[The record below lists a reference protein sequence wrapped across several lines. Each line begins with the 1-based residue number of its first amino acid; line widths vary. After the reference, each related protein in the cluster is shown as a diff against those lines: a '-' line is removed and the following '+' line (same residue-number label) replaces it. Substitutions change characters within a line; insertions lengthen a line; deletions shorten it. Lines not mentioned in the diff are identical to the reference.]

1 MTMNKLYRKTASAL
15 CLAALLIWA
24 CGTSVLGAPAKIIFD
39 TDMAEDVDDVGA
51 LALLHALA
59 DMGEAEILACM
70 ISVPHEYV
78 GPCIDVINTFYGR
91 PDIPIGHVRGF
102 QRSYPTD
109 NGQKIP
115 SNYAQKMAETFPH
128 SLKKSS
134 DAEDAVALYRR
145 ILASEPDQSVQI
157 VSVGFITNL
166 KNLLNSTADAAS
178 PLNGEELV
186 AKKVSQW
193 VCMGAI
199 FPNRGREYN
208 VMMDTG
214 ASVRAIND
222 WPTPVIFSG
231 FEIGARI
238 FTANALKSK
247 PESNPI
253 RMGYE
258 WYWNGK
264 ENLNR
269 ESWDLTTVLCAV
281 RGAEPYWTLSEPGKC
296 LMHATHGYGE
306 SEWIPYAKG
315 NHRYLIEKM
324 PPAEVG
330 KVIDELICRE
340 PRYNYTVANGFIEL
354 FDGKTMEGWKSSSG
368 SWKLQDG
375 TLCSGENPGNL
386 FYSGNVNEG
395 AFENYILHIEARA
408 TPGSMGAILIN
419 TQSAEGGEPAP
430 GYKVQI
436 NNSQSKSGA
445 EYEHRKTGS
454 LYNVRNVYK
463 QLVGD
468 NEWFNLDISV
478 RANHVT
484 IEVNGLKV
492 VDYREPK
499 SAAVLKPGTFALQAM
514 GGDNRVLYRRVAVKP
529 LPPETEI
536 VWGPEPDAKQ
546 KAFNQLS
553 ASDFPLVD
561 LHTHLKGGLTSPMLL
576 DYSYSS
582 GINFGVGA
590 NCGLKFPITN
600 DFGALEFLKQYR
612 GSPFFL
618 AMQAEGREWVNMF
631 SKETW
636 QQFDYVFTDSMTLF
650 NREGKRMRLW
660 IPEETE
666 VGEPQEFMEMLVE
679 RIESIMTEPIDI
691 YANPTFLPPD
701 LAKDYETLWT
711 DARMD
716 RVIAAAKKNNVAI
729 EINSNLKLPNLRFI
743 KKAKAAGLKFTLG
756 TNNAS
761 PDLGDHL
768 AYALEVIEKCGLSA
782 EDMWLPGKFPAP
794 RK

>member
-1 MTMNKLYRKTASAL
+1 MTMNKLYRKTAAAF

-24 CGTSVLGAPAKIIFD
+24 CSGSVLAAPAKIIFD

-59 DMGEAEILACM
+59 DAGEAEILGCM
-70 ISVPHEYV
+70 VSVPHEYV

-102 QRSYPTD
+102 QRGYPTD

-134 DAEDAVALYRR
+134 DAEDAVALYRK
-145 ILASEPDQSVQI
+145 ILASQPDQSVQI
-157 VSVGFITNL
+157 VSVGFLTNL

-222 WPTPVIFSG
+222 WPTPIIFSG

-247 PESNPI
+247 PETNPI

-258 WYWNGK
+258 WYWGKK
-264 ENLNR
+264 ENINR

-281 RGAEPYWTLSEPGKC
+281 RGAEPYWTISEPGKC

-306 SEWIPYAKG
+306 NEWIPYAKG

-330 KVIDELICRE
+330 AVIDELICRE
-340 PRYNYTVANGFIEL
+340 PRRNYTAANGFIEL
-354 FDGKTMEGWKSSSG
+354 FDGKTLEGWKSNTDT
-368 SWKLQDG
+368 WKLQDG
-375 TLCSGENPGNL
+375 TLCSDGTPGNL
-386 FYSGNVNEG
+386 FYSGNVNE
-395 AFENYILHIEARA
+395 ATFENYILHIEAKA
-408 TPGSMGAILIN
+408 LPGAMGGILLN
-419 TQSAEGGEPAP
+419 TRYAENGKSNS

-436 NNSQSKSGA
+436 NNSQAKSGA
-445 EYEHRKTGS
+445 AYEHKKTGS
-454 LYNVRNVYK
+454 LYNVRDVYK

-468 NEWFNLDISV
+468 NEWFNLDITV
-478 RANHVT
+478 RENHVA
-484 IEVNGLKV
+484 IEVNGLKL

-499 SAAVLKPGTFALQAM
+499 SAAIFEPGTFALQSLGA
-514 GGDNRVLYRRVAVKP
+514 DNRVYYRRVAVKP
-529 LPPETEI
+529 LPNEIET
-536 VWGPEPDAKQ
+536 VWAPEPNAKQ
-546 KAFNQLS
+546 KAFNILS
-553 ASDFPLVD
+553 TSGFPLVD
-561 LHTHLKGGLTSPMLL
+561 LHTHLKGGFTSPMLL
-576 DYSYSS
+576 DYAYAS
-582 GINFGVGA
+582 GVNFGVGA

-600 DFGALEFLKQYR
+600 DFGALEFLKQYE

-618 AMQAEGREWVNMF
+618 AIQAEGREWVNMF
-631 SKETW
+631 SKETRL
-636 QQFDYVFTDSMTLF
+636 QFDYVFTDSMTLF

-666 VGEPQEFMEMLVE
+666 VGEPQEFMDMLVE

-691 YANPTFLPPD
+691 YANPTFLPPA

-711 DARMD
+711 DARMN
-716 RVIAAAKKNNVAI
+716 RVVAAAKKNNVAI
-729 EINSNLKLPNLRFI
+729 EINSNLKLPGLRFI

-768 AYALEVIEKCGLSA
+768 GYALEVIEKCGLSS
-782 EDMWLPGKFPAP
+782 EDMWMPGKFPAP

>member
-1 MTMNKLYRKTASAL
+1 
-15 CLAALLIWA
+15 
-24 CGTSVLGAPAKIIFD
+24 
-39 TDMAEDVDDVGA
+39 MAEDVDDVGA

-59 DMGEAEILACM
+59 DAGEAEILACM

-78 GPCIDVINTFYGR
+78 GPCIDAINTFYGR
-91 PDIPIGHVRGF
+91 PDIPIGNVKGF
-102 QRSYPTD
+102 QRGYPQD
-109 NGQKIP
+109 NGQEIP

-134 DAEDAVALYRR
+134 DAEDAVALYRK
-145 ILASEPDQSVQI
+145 ILAAQPDKSVQI
-157 VSVGFITNL
+157 VSVGFLTNL

-222 WPTPVIFSG
+222 WPTPIIFSG

-247 PESNPI
+247 PETNPI

-258 WYWNGK
+258 WYWDKK
-264 ENLNR
+264 ENINR
-269 ESWDLTTVLCAV
+269 ESWDLTTVLYAV
-281 RGAEPYWTLSEPGKC
+281 RGAEPYWKLSEPGKC

-306 SEWIPYAKG
+306 SEWIPFSKG

-330 KVIDELICRE
+330 TVIDELLCRD
-340 PRYNYTVANGFIEL
+340 PLRNYTAANGFIEL
-354 FDGKTMEGWKSSSG
+354 FDGKTMEGWKSNSD

-375 TLCSGENPGNL
+375 TLCSEGTPGNL
-386 FYSGNVNEG
+386 FYSGNVSEG
-395 AFENYILHIEARA
+395 TFENYILHIEAKA
-408 TPGSMGAILIN
+408 LPGSMGGILLN
-419 TQSAEGGEPAP
+419 TRYAESGETTR

-436 NNSQSKSGA
+436 NNSQAKSGA

-468 NEWFNLDISV
+468 NEWFNLDITV
-478 RANHVT
+478 RENHVA

-492 VDYREPK
+492 VDYREPI
-499 SAAVLKPGTFALQAM
+499 SAALFEPGTFALQSLGA
-514 GGDNRVLYRRVAVKP
+514 DNRIHFRRVAVKP
-529 LPPETEI
+529 LPNEIETI
-536 VWGPEPDAKQ
+536 WLLEPDAKQ
-546 KAFNQLS
+546 KAFNKLS

-561 LHTHLKGGLTSPMLL
+561 LHTHLKGGFTSPMLL
-576 DYSYSS
+576 DYAYAS
-582 GINFGVGA
+582 GVNFGVGA

-600 DFGALEFLKQYR
+600 DFGALEFLKQYE

-618 AMQAEGREWVNMF
+618 AIQAEGREWVDMF
-631 SKETW
+631 SKETRL
-636 QQFDYVFTDSMTLF
+636 QFDYVFTDSMTLF

-666 VGEPQEFMEMLVE
+666 VGEPQGFMDMLVE

-691 YANPTFLPPD
+691 YANPTFLPPA

-711 DARMD
+711 DARID
-716 RVIAAAKKNNVAI
+716 RVVAAAKKNNVAI
-729 EINSNLKLPNLRFI
+729 EINSNLKLPGLRFI

-756 TNNAS
+756 TNNDS

-768 AYALEVIEKCGLSA
+768 GYALEVIEKCGLSA
-782 EDMWLPGKFPAP
+782 EDMWMPGKFPAP

>member
-1 MTMNKLYRKTASAL
+1 
-15 CLAALLIWA
+15 
-24 CGTSVLGAPAKIIFD
+24 
-39 TDMAEDVDDVGA
+39 MAEDVDDVGA

-59 DMGEAEILACM
+59 DAGEAEILACM

-91 PDIPIGHVRGF
+91 PDIPIGNVKGF
-102 QRSYPTD
+102 QRGYPQD
-109 NGQKIP
+109 NGQEIP

-128 SLKKSS
+128 RLKKSS
-134 DAEDAVALYRR
+134 DAEDAVALYRK
-145 ILASEPDQSVQI
+145 ILAAQPDKSVQI
-157 VSVGFITNL
+157 VSVGFLTNL

-222 WPTPVIFSG
+222 WPTPIIFSG

-247 PESNPI
+247 PETNPI

-258 WYWNGK
+258 WYWDKK
-264 ENLNR
+264 ENINR
-269 ESWDLTTVLCAV
+269 ESWDLTTVLYAV
-281 RGAEPYWTLSEPGKC
+281 RGAEPYWKLSEPGKC

-306 SEWIPYAKG
+306 SEWIPFSKG

-330 KVIDELICRE
+330 TVIDELLCRD
-340 PRYNYTVANGFIEL
+340 PLRNYTAANGFIEL
-354 FDGKTMEGWKSSSG
+354 FDGKTMEGWKSNSD

-375 TLCSGENPGNL
+375 TLCSEGTPGNL
-386 FYSGNVNEG
+386 FYSGNVSEG
-395 AFENYILHIEARA
+395 TFENYILHIEAKA
-408 TPGSMGAILIN
+408 LPGSMGGILLN
-419 TQSAEGGEPAP
+419 TRYAESGETTR

-436 NNSQSKSGA
+436 NNSQAKSGA

-468 NEWFNLDISV
+468 NEWFNLDITV
-478 RANHVT
+478 RENHVA

-492 VDYREPK
+492 VDYREPI
-499 SAAVLKPGTFALQAM
+499 SAALFEPGTFALQSLGA
-514 GGDNRVLYRRVAVKP
+514 DNRIHFRRVAVKP
-529 LPPETEI
+529 LPNEIETI
-536 VWGPEPDAKQ
+536 WLLEPDAKQ
-546 KAFNQLS
+546 KAFNKLS

-576 DYSYSS
+576 DYTYAS
-582 GINFGVGA
+582 GVNFGVGA

-600 DFGALEFLKQYR
+600 DFGALEFLKQYE

-618 AMQAEGREWVNMF
+618 AIQAEGREWVDMF
-631 SKETW
+631 SKETRL
-636 QQFDYVFTDSMTLF
+636 QFDYVFTDSMTLF

-666 VGEPQEFMEMLVE
+666 VGEPQEFMDMLVE

-691 YANPTFLPPD
+691 YANPTFLPPT

-711 DARMD
+711 DARID
-716 RVIAAAKKNNVAI
+716 RVVAAAKKNNVAI
-729 EINSNLKLPNLRFI
+729 EINSNLKLPGLRFI

-756 TNNAS
+756 TNNDS
-761 PDLGDHL
+761 PNLGDHL
-768 AYALEVIEKCGLSA
+768 GYALEVIEKCGLSA
-782 EDMWLPGKFPAP
+782 EDMWMPGKFPAP

>member
-1 MTMNKLYRKTASAL
+1 MTMNKLYRKTAAAF
-15 CLAALLIWA
+15 CLAALLVWA
-24 CGTSVLGAPAKIIFD
+24 CSGSVLAAPAKIIFD

-59 DMGEAEILACM
+59 DAGEAEILGCM

-102 QRSYPTD
+102 QRGYPTD
-109 NGQKIP
+109 NGQQIP

-134 DAEDAVALYRR
+134 DAEDAVALYRK
-145 ILASEPDQSVQI
+145 ILASQPDQSVQI
-157 VSVGFITNL
+157 VSVGFLTNL
-166 KNLLNSTADAAS
+166 KNLLNSTADAVS
-178 PLNGEELV
+178 PLNGEDLV

-222 WPTPVIFSG
+222 WPTPIIFSG

-238 FTANALKSK
+238 FTANTLKSK
-247 PESNPI
+247 PETNPI

-258 WYWNGK
+258 WYWGKK
-264 ENLNR
+264 ENINR
-269 ESWDLTTVLCAV
+269 ESWDLTTVLYAV

-306 SEWIPYAKG
+306 NEWIPYAKG

-340 PRYNYTVANGFIEL
+340 PRHNYTAANGFIEL
-354 FDGKTMEGWKSSSG
+354 FDGKTMEGWKSNSD
-368 SWKLQDG
+368 SWKLQNG
-375 TLCSGENPGNL
+375 TLCSDGKPGNL

-395 AFENYILHIEARA
+395 TFENYILHIEAKA
-408 TPGSMGAILIN
+408 LPGAMGGILLN
-419 TQSAEGGEPAP
+419 TRYAESGETTH

-436 NNSQSKSGA
+436 NNSQAKSGA

-468 NEWFNLDISV
+468 NEWFNLDITV
-478 RANHVT
+478 RENHVA

-499 SAAVLKPGTFALQAM
+499 SAALFEPGTFALQSLGA
-514 GGDNRVLYRRVAVKP
+514 DNRVHYRRVAVKP
-529 LPPETEI
+529 LPNEVETI
-536 VWGPEPDAKQ
+536 WAPEPDAKQ
-546 KAFNQLS
+546 KAFDKLS

-561 LHTHLKGGLTSPMLL
+561 LHTHLKGGFTSPMLL
-576 DYSYSS
+576 DYTYSS
-582 GINFGVGA
+582 GVNFGVGA

-600 DFGALEFLKQYR
+600 DFGALEFLKQYE

-618 AMQAEGREWVNMF
+618 AIQAEGREWVNMF
-631 SKETW
+631 SKETRL
-636 QQFDYVFTDSMTLF
+636 QFDYVFTDSMTLF

-666 VGEPQEFMEMLVE
+666 VGEPQEFMDMLVE

-691 YANPTFLPPD
+691 YANPTFLPPA

-716 RVIAAAKKNNVAI
+716 RVVAAAKKNNVAI
-729 EINSNLKLPNLRFI
+729 EINSNLKLPSLRFI
-743 KKAKAAGLKFTLG
+743 KMAKAAGLKFTLG

-768 AYALEVIEKCGLSA
+768 GYALEVIEKCGLSA
-782 EDMWLPGKFPAP
+782 EDMWMPGKFPAP